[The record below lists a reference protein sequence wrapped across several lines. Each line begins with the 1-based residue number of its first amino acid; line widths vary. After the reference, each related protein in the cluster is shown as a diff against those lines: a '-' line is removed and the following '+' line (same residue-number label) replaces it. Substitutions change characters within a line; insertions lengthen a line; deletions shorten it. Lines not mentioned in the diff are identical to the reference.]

1 MEVGKSTPGGHR
13 NFKVVQKIIAAR
25 PVFEIYDEQTGEKV
39 AVAKQTWF
47 SILRST
53 VNFEDA
59 QGNKILTAKGGFFD
73 KTFWLKDREG
83 KTIAKLTRPWIAL
96 RKNFKIFYHDD
107 VLKAQGG
114 LLAWGFEAN
123 TSVGAFAF
131 RLDKKILAIRDQFR
145 VSVGDYMEWLH
156 AVASA
161 VVVDR
166 VFFRGRSR
174 CGCCICIAFLLLVL
188 FGLLILSSLLVSL
201 P

>member
-25 PVFEIYDEQTGEKV
+25 PVFEIYDEQTGEKI
-39 AVAKQTWF
+39 AIARQTWF
-47 SILRST
+47 SIFRST

-96 RKNFKIFYHDD
+96 RKNFKIFYRDD

-123 TSVGAFAF
+123 NSVGAFAF
-131 RLDKKILAIRDQFR
+131 RLDKKILAVRDQFR
-145 VSVGDYMEWLH
+145 VSVGDYMDWLH

-166 VFFRGRSR
+166 IFFKGRGG
-174 CGCCICIAFLLLVL
+174 CGSCICIIFFLLVII
-188 FGLLILSSLLVSL
+188 GLLILGSFLGSM